1 MRYLVGY
8 TADARGAEAIA
19 LAAAM
24 GGAEAHLDLVIVL
37 PENTPFSAVYPGSD
51 HGYSSIMADKVDE
64 WAQQALALVP
74 QGISA
79 RVIAR
84 SVPSPA
90 EGLIS
95 VAKETGAQAIVLGG
109 RRRHVAGF
117 FAPGSVASALLHS
130 SPFPVAMGSPEAV
143 ASLEKANGKLSRVT
157 AFVGTR
163 PGIKTVVQTA
173 AAAAAHQGV
182 PLRVVSLVA
191 QERLDAD
198 ADSIEEWIDFTRA
211 KVSEVVSSLAVDA
224 EVLIA
229 SGSNIDD
236 AIAELSWQDGEIAVV
251 GSSRLARKR
260 RLFMGA
266 TAQRMLRTLPVPLV
280 AVPRNFKPWPAQSK
294 N

>member
-19 LAAAM
+19 LASAL
-24 GGAEAHLDLVIVL
+24 GGAKAHLDIAIVL

-51 HGYSSIMADKVDE
+51 HGYSSIMAAKVDE
-64 WAQQALALVP
+64 WAKQALALVP
-74 QGISA
+74 QGVSA

-90 EGLIS
+90 EGLIA
-95 VAKETGAQAIVLGG
+95 VAKETGAQVIVLGG
-109 RRRHVAGF
+109 RRRHMAGF

-130 SPFPVAMGSPEAV
+130 SPVPVAMGSPEAV
-143 ASLEKANGKLSRVT
+143 ASLDKANGKLKRVT

-163 PGIKTVVQTA
+163 SGLKNVVQA
-173 AAAAAHQGV
+173 AAAAAAAQGL

-191 QERLDAD
+191 QEEVEDGD
-198 ADSIEEWIDFTRA
+198 TVEQWIKFTRS
-211 KVSEVVSSLAVDA
+211 KVSEAVAELDLDA

-236 AIAELSWQDGEIAVV
+236 AIAELSWEDGEIAVV

-260 RLFMGA
+260 RLFMGP

-280 AVPRNFKPWPAQSK
+280 AVPRNYKPATVTSK
-294 N
+294 H

>member
-19 LAAAM
+19 LASAL
-24 GGAEAHLDLVIVL
+24 GGAKAHLDIVIVL

-51 HGYSSIMADKVDE
+51 HGYSSIMADKIDE
-64 WAQQALALVP
+64 WAKQALALVP
-74 QGISA
+74 QCVSA

-90 EGLIS
+90 EGLIA
-95 VAKETGAQAIVLGG
+95 VAKETGAQIIVLGG

-163 PGIKTVVQTA
+163 PGLKGVVQA
-173 AAAAAHQGV
+173 AAAAATAQGL
-182 PLRVVSLVA
+182 PLRIVSLVE
-191 QERLDAD
+191 QEKMNADAMSLDAWV
-198 ADSIEEWIDFTRA
+198 SFTRE
-211 KVSEVVSSLAVDA
+211 KVGEVVAALDLDA
-224 EVLIA
+224 EVVVA
-229 SGSNIDD
+229 SRPNIDD
-236 AIAELSWQDGEIAVV
+236 AIAELSWEDGEIAVV

-260 RLFMGA
+260 RLFMGP

-280 AVPRNFKPWPAQSK
+280 VVPKNHKPRSAQS
-294 N
+294 

>member
-19 LAAAM
+19 LASAM
-24 GGAEAHLDLVIVL
+24 GGAKAHLDIAIVL

-64 WAQQALALVP
+64 WAKQALALVP

-90 EGLIS
+90 EGLIA
-95 VAKETGAQAIVLGG
+95 VAKETGAQVIVLGG

-163 PGIKTVVQTA
+163 PGLKGVVQA
-173 AAAAAHQGV
+173 AAAAAAAQGL

-191 QERLDAD
+191 QEEMDAD
-198 ADSIEEWIDFTRA
+198 ATSLEQWMSFTRA
-211 KVSEVVSSLAVDA
+211 KVGEVVCRA
-224 EVLIA
+224 
-229 SGSNIDD
+229 GP
-236 AIAELSWQDGEIAVV
+236 G
-251 GSSRLARKR
+251 R
-260 RLFMGA
+260 RGTGCLR
-266 TAQRMLRTLPVPLV
+266 AQHR
-280 AVPRNFKPWPAQSK
+280 
-294 N
+294 

>member
-19 LAAAM
+19 LASAL
-24 GGAEAHLDLVIVL
+24 GGADAHLDIAIVL
-37 PENTPFSAVYPGSD
+37 PEHTPFSAVYPGSD
-51 HGYSSIMADKVDE
+51 HGYSSIMAAKVDE
-64 WAQQALALVP
+64 WAKQALALVP
-74 QGISA
+74 QGVSA

-90 EGLIS
+90 EGLIA
-95 VAKETGAQAIVLGG
+95 VAKETGAQVIVLGG
-109 RRRHVAGF
+109 RRRHVVGF

-143 ASLEKANGKLSRVT
+143 ASLEKAHGKLSRVT

-163 PGIKTVVQTA
+163 PGLKGVVQA
-173 AAAAAHQGV
+173 AAAAAAAQGL
-182 PLRVVSLVA
+182 PLRVVSLVE
-191 QERLDAD
+191 QEEMDAD
-198 ADSIEEWIDFTRA
+198 AASLEAAIASTRT
-211 KVSEVVSSLAVDA
+211 KVGEVVAALDLDA
-224 EVLIA
+224 EVLVA

-236 AIAELSWQDGEIAVV
+236 AIAELSWEDGEIAVV

-260 RLFMGA
+260 RLFMGP

-280 AVPRNFKPWPAQSK
+280 VVPKNYKPGSAQS
-294 N
+294 